1 MEADT
6 FSGIRNH
13 LEILKIA
20 NTSLTLLPSF
30 QLPQLKTLNVSS
42 NHLTFVPPNTLANLS
57 DVRDLDLSHN
67 EVSNVVEFIGKGL
80 INKLRPEEKKPGHI
94 QKLAINPILH
104 GLMKKARKI
113 IQTG

>member
-80 INKLRPEEKKPGHI
+80 IKQDWKPFQPSRRRENWQY
-94 QKLAINPILH
+94 QKP
-104 GLMKKARKI
+104 
-113 IQTG
+113 